1 MTVIRIVFMSTI
13 LSTLLPVFSMTLE
26 VKPCAP
32 NTYCKCLTKSNERYT
47 ATCNGTNQKNKL
59 HFIPQFPNLTED
71 VIFINNILYHLS
83 RKTLRNLT
91 HLTIKYLNLKFNDI
105 RFIDNDTFLDL
116 RHMTKFDISRNA
128 NINRNGLA
136 KSFFSLPKS
145 TLTMLSLN
153 YLWWKP
159 FENMFDGLAGSKITK
174 IELSNSYLTPF
185 DGMWF
190 QNLSSLTSLDISWN
204 SIEDNLSLKG
214 LSSLQWINL
223 EGNMIN
229 VIPDFCKDGLHNLT
243 SMRLSNT
250 KLYSLD
256 HLRNHTECLTRLK
269 NINLCGISIQK
280 IPNNTFSKLPSLK
293 SLTMCKMASQL
304 TTILPN
310 AFNSSSLTNLTFSR
324 ADGFRFTQGMA
335 QKGFFEPSSLFKNC
349 PNLIELDLSHNII
362 QFSSKLIRDM
372 FTPLK
377 KLKLIWLESLY
388 LASMPKYF
396 FYRFPLLEYISLDDN
411 ILRSWTDG
419 SKIFD
424 GLTKLHELHLS
435 SNKINMISETSLPP
449 NILKSLR
456 VIDFKY
462 NHFSCTCDIMWFRNW
477 IANTKVNVTDKN
489 NFRCDNLSTKLKDY
503 NPSVAECHILLISLS
518 VACGVSLIVI
528 ITVTVYFCR
537 WRIRFQ
543 LYNIRSMKRSY
554 QTLHDKDE
562 FTYVAYVVYCYEDLE
577 WVKNNLLR
585 KIEIEYGYKL
595 CIPHRDFELG
605 KVFVD
610 NIVDHMNL
618 SKTVIP
624 VLSNNFARSEWCLF
638 QLAVARN
645 KITKEGNLSI
655 FPIML
660 DEIEFQH
667 MNSALYSLIKLSS
680 YAAWDED
687 ENAMDLFWDKVK
699 DHLKKVY

>member
-1 MTVIRIVFMSTI
+1 
-13 LSTLLPVFSMTLE
+13 
-26 VKPCAP
+26 
-32 NTYCKCLTKSNERYT
+32 
-47 ATCNGTNQKNKL
+47 
-59 HFIPQFPNLTED
+59 
-71 VIFINNILYHLS
+71 
-83 RKTLRNLT
+83 
-91 HLTIKYLNLKFNDI
+91 
-105 RFIDNDTFLDL
+105 
-116 RHMTKFDISRNA
+116 MTKFDISRNA
-128 NINRNGLA
+128 NISRNGLA

-145 TLTMLSLN
+145 TLRMLSLN
-153 YLWWKP
+153 HLLWYP
-159 FENMFDGLAGSKITK
+159 FENMFDGLAGSTINK
-174 IELSNSYLTPF
+174 IELCHSYLTPF

-190 QNLSSLTSLDISWN
+190 QNLSSLASLDISWN
-204 SIEDNLSLKG
+204 TIEDNLSLKG
-214 LSSLQWINL
+214 LSSLRSLNL
-223 EGNMIN
+223 DGNWIN

-243 SMRLSNT
+243 KLKFSYS
-250 KLYSLD
+250 KLYTLN
-256 HLRNHTECLTRLK
+256 HLRNYTKCLTRLK
-269 NINLCGISIQK
+269 NINLLGISLRI
-280 IPNNTFSKLPSLK
+280 IPNNIFSKLPSLK
-293 SLTMCKMASQL
+293 SLTMSKMSSQL
-304 TTILPN
+304 IKIHPN
-310 AFNSSSLTNLTFSR
+310 AFNSSSLTILTFSR
-324 ADGFRFTQGMA
+324 ADGYRFTQGMA
-335 QKGFFEPSSLFKNC
+335 QKGLFEPSSLFKNC

-377 KLKLIWLESLY
+377 KLKSIWLESLY
-388 LASMPKYF
+388 LAFMPKYF
-396 FYRFPLLEYISLDDN
+396 FNRFPLLEYISLDDN
-411 ILRSWTDG
+411 KLRSWTDG

-435 SNKINMISETSLPP
+435 SNKISMISETSLPP

-477 IANTKVNVTDKN
+477 ISNTKVNITDKN
-489 NFRCDNLSTKLKDY
+489 NLQCDNLSTKLKDY

-528 ITVTVYFCR
+528 ITVTIYFCR

-605 KVFVD
+605 KVFAD

-624 VLSNNFARSEWCLF
+624 VLSNNFARNEWCLF

-645 KITKEGNLSI
+645 KITKAGNLSI

-699 DHLKKVY
+699 DHLKKLY

>member
-1 MTVIRIVFMSTI
+1 MMVIRIVYLSTI

-26 VKPCAP
+26 AKSCAP
-32 NTYCKCLTKSNERYT
+32 NTYCKCIKKINGRYN
-47 ATCNGTNQKNKL
+47 ATCNGRNQKNKL

-71 VIFINNILYHLS
+71 VIFINNILYNLS
-83 RKTLRNLT
+83 RKTLENLT
-91 HLTIKYLNLKFNDI
+91 QLTIKYLNLNFNDI

-116 RHMTKFDISRNA
+116 RHMTKFDISRNN
-128 NINRNGLA
+128 NISRNGLA

-145 TLTMLSLN
+145 TLTILRLN
-153 YLWWKP
+153 HLLWHP
-159 FENMFDGLAGSKITK
+159 FENMFDGLAGSNITK
-174 IELSNSYLTPF
+174 IELSHSYLTPF

-204 SIEDNLSLKG
+204 SIQDNLSLKG
-214 LSSLQWINL
+214 LSSLRSL
-223 EGNMIN
+223 DLDGNWIN
-229 VIPDFCKDGLHNLT
+229 VIPDFCKDGLHHLT
-243 SMRLSNT
+243 KLRLSNT
-250 KLYSLD
+250 KLYSLN
-256 HLRNHTECLTRLK
+256 HLRNYTKCLTRLT
-269 NINLCGISIQK
+269 NINLSGISLRI
-280 IPNNTFSKLPSLK
+280 IPNNIFSKLPSLK
-293 SLTMCKMASQL
+293 GLRMTKMSSQL
-304 TTILPN
+304 ARIHPN
-310 AFNSSSLTNLTFSR
+310 AFNSSSLTTLTFSR
-324 ADGFRFTQGMA
+324 ADGFTFTQGMA

-377 KLKLIWLESLY
+377 KLTSIWLESMY
-388 LASMPKYF
+388 LAYMPTYF
-396 FYRFPLLEYISLDDN
+396 FNRFPLLKYISLDHN
-411 ILRSWTDG
+411 IITPWTDG
-419 SKIFD
+419 STIFG

-449 NILKSLR
+449 NLLKSLR

-477 IANTKVNVTDKN
+477 IANTKVNVTDKK
-489 NFRCDNLSTKLKDY
+489 NFQCDNLRTKVKDY
-503 NPSVAECHILLISLS
+503 NPSVVECHILLISLS
-518 VACGVSLIVI
+518 VSCGVSLIVI
-528 ITVTVYFCR
+528 ITVTIYFCR

-562 FTYVAYVVYCYEDLE
+562 FAYVAYVVYCYEDLK

-605 KVFVD
+605 KVFAD

-624 VLSNNFARSEWCLF
+624 VLSNNFARNEWCLF

-645 KITKEGNLSI
+645 KITKAGNMSI